1 MSTGSNPHR
10 MRMHALAAATAA
22 ALSTMVAVPA
32 FAAGDGLVNT
42 AGLQSEASNDRF
54 IIKYK
59 DGSAP
64 TTNAA
69 ALNRSLNAAASA
81 TLHGKALGLKRLRR
95 TALGSEVL
103 VTDKKL
109 GRSDAEALMRQ
120 LAADPNVEY
129 VEVDRLLKPTA
140 SANDTYYSS
149 HQWHY
154 WEAAGGIRADQAWDT
169 SKGSGVV
176 VAVLDTGITNHSDL
190 NANVLPGYD
199 FISDAG
205 MARDGNGRDSSP
217 LDQGDWFAAGECGAS
232 YASDSSWHGSHVA
245 GTIAAVTNNNSGVAG
260 VAPSAKILPVRVLG
274 KCGGYT
280 SDIVDGIVWAS
291 GGTVSGVPA
300 NANPA
305 EVINMSLGGGGT
317 CSASYQ
323 NAINT
328 AVSRGSTVVVAAGN
342 SNADTAGFV
351 PASCNNVIA
360 VASTTRTGA
369 RSSFSNYGSKIDVA
383 APGSDIA
390 STVNSGATTPTSE
403 GYTLMSGTSMAA
415 PHVAGVV
422 ALMQAAAGGSL
433 TPAQVESTLKSTLRP
448 FPVSIDR
455 GIGNGIVNAKAA
467 VDAVSNGDNPGD
479 GDDGGNGG
487 GTLTKGVP
495 ATGLS
500 ASTGSDVVYTMVVP
514 SGATN
519 LSFTTS
525 GGTGD
530 ADLFVKRGSA
540 PTDSSYD
547 CRPYR
552 SGNAE
557 TCSFAAPVAGTYYVR
572 VKAYSSFSGVSL
584 VGNYT
589 AGGGD
594 GGGGGGVQT
603 YTNSTD
609 YPIYDTSYSTS
620 WVTVSGR
627 SGYAPATAR
636 VDVDIRHTYRGDL
649 KVELIAPDGS
659 AYLIKDVSGSDSAD
673 NVIGYATLDLSR
685 ELLNGRWTLKV
696 TDNWRGD
703 TGYINSWSIRF

>member
-1 MSTGSNPHR
+1 MSKSNKLHQR
-10 MRMHALAAATAA
+10 ALAAAVAVALTAGFSGSVAA
-22 ALSTMVAVPA
+22 AGRV
-32 FAAGDGLVNT
+32 DT
-42 AGLQSEASNDRF
+42 AGLHAADQSSFDQFIVQYREGTSAAAQQKNLAGASN
-54 IIKYK
+54 
-59 DGSAP
+59 
-64 TTNAA
+64 AA
-69 ALNRSLNAAASA
+69 
-81 TLHGKALGLKRLRR
+81 GKAVGLDRLR
-95 TALGSEVL
+95 TLAVGATV
-103 VTDKKL
+103 V
-109 GRSDAEALMRQ
+109 RSNRPLDRVEAERVMRQ
-120 LAADPNVEY
+120 IAADPNVEY
-129 VEVDRLLKPTA
+129 VEVDRIMQPLMTP
-140 SANDTYYSS
+140 NDT
-149 HQWHY
+149 HY
-154 WEAAGGIRADQAWDT
+154 ATYLWGMQSGAGGIKADQAWDAT
-169 SKGSGVV
+169 NGSGVV
-176 VAVLDTGITNHSDL
+176 VAVIDTGITNHSDL

-199 FISDAG
+199 FISDSG
-205 MARDGNGRDSSP
+205 MARDGKGRDSSP

-455 GIGNGIVNAKAA
+455 SIGNGIVNAKAA